1 MERHFQKELESLK
14 TSLIKMGSVVEEN
27 IAFAIRAVLE
37 KSSDLARKVIE
48 TDKRVDSLEIEIDN
62 TVIDLLALQQPVASD
77 LRFIIAAQ
85 KINNDLER
93 IGDHAVNIAYRG
105 ISLNKEPQ
113 LKPYMDLPRMGEIVQ
128 AMTRDII
135 KAFLSRDPHLARSV
149 YERDDTVDALDDQIF
164 RELITYTVND
174 PTAIPRA
181 MHLVIVSRCMERI
194 ADHATNIAENIIFI
208 ETGEMMRH
216 QAKGKEKK

>member
-1 MERHFQKELESLK
+1 MKKEIEELKENLQKMASLVEGAIHSAIESLSK
-14 TSLIKMGSVVEEN
+14 RESKLAEQV
-27 IAFAIRAVLE
+27 IAG
-37 KSSDLARKVIE
+37 D
-48 TDKRVDSLEIEIDN
+48 DEIDRLDN
-62 TVIDLLALQQPVASD
+62 LINEMCLKLLDTKKTPGSD
-77 LRFIIAAQ
+77 LRFLTVAM
-85 KINNDLER
+85 KIGTDLER
-93 IGDHAVNIAYRG
+93 MGDHAVNIAYRG

-181 MHLVIVSRCMERI
+181 MHLVIVSRCLERI

-216 QAKGKEKK
+216 QAKEKKKE